1 LSSCNSIN
9 EDLKIAKREMKIMGK
24 KIMTTLSQPLPPPQ
38 LFDIKKVIV
47 HENWKP
53 RRFEDGND
61 IALVRLAKPVVLF
74 YVSGSVFEVI
84 GYRVCH

>member
-1 LSSCNSIN
+1 
-9 EDLKIAKREMKIMGK
+9 MKIMGENF
-24 KIMTTLSQPLPPPQ
+24 MTTLGQPLPPPQ
-38 LFDIKKVIV
+38 LFDVKKVIV

-74 YVSGSVFEVI
+74 YVSGSVFEVL
-84 GYRVCH
+84 G